1 MRKFNIPARRFSA
14 IALPFSSP
22 FVQARAGAPERAD
35 ASSAT
40 LDTSNR
46 RAADGGQSGGQPLT
60 NHGYAAAAIRL
71 SRTYW

>member
-22 FVQARAGAPERAD
+22 FVQARAGVPEHAN
-35 ASSAT
+35 AVPA
-40 LDTSNR
+40 TSNR
-46 RAADGGQSGGQPLT
+46 RADDGGQSLS

>member
-22 FVQARAGAPERAD
+22 FVQARVGAPERAND
-35 ASSAT
+35 VAAT
-40 LDTSNR
+40 LNR
-46 RAADGGQSGGQPLT
+46 RAGDGQPLS

>member
-22 FVQARAGAPERAD
+22 FVQARAGAPERAG
-35 ASSAT
+35 AVPGPST
-40 LDTSNR
+40 R
-46 RAADGGQSGGQPLT
+46 RAGVGGPALA
-60 NHGYAAAAIRL
+60 NHGYVAAAIRL

>member
-22 FVQARAGAPERAD
+22 FVQGRAGAPERAG
-35 ASSAT
+35 AVSAT
-40 LDTSNR
+40 SNQ
-46 RAADGGQSGGQPLT
+46 RAGGGGSGGQALSS
-60 NHGYAAAAIRL
+60 HGYAAAAIRL

>member
-22 FVQARAGAPERAD
+22 FVQARAGAPERAN
-35 ASSAT
+35 AAPA
-40 LDTSNR
+40 TSNR
-46 RAADGGQSGGQPLT
+46 RADDG
-60 NHGYAAAAIRL
+60 GYAAAAIRL

>member
-22 FVQARAGAPERAD
+22 FVQARAGAPERAN
-35 ASSAT
+35 AVPV
-40 LDTSNR
+40 TSNR
-46 RAADGGQSGGQPLT
+46 RADDGGQSLS
-60 NHGYAAAAIRL
+60 NHSYAAAAIRL

>member
-22 FVQARAGAPERAD
+22 FVQARTGAPERAD
-35 ASSAT
+35 AVSAT
-40 LDTSNR
+40 THR
-46 RAADGGQSGGQPLT
+46 RADDGGQSLS

>member
-1 MRKFNIPARRFSA
+1 MRKFNIPARRLSA

-22 FVQARAGAPERAD
+22 FVQARPGAPERAG
-35 ASSAT
+35 AAPGPST
-40 LDTSNR
+40 R
-46 RAADGGQSGGQPLT
+46 RAGDGGQPLS

>member
-22 FVQARAGAPERAD
+22 FVQARAGAPERAKD
-35 ASSAT
+35 VAAT
-40 LDTSNR
+40 PNR
-46 RAADGGQSGGQPLT
+46 RAGDRQSLY

>member
-22 FVQARAGAPERAD
+22 FVQARAGAPERAEATSVAANQRAGD
-35 ASSAT
+35 A
-40 LDTSNR
+40 
-46 RAADGGQSGGQPLT
+46 GQSLS

>member
-40 LDTSNR
+40 LVKSNR
-46 RAADGGQSGGQPLT
+46 RAGDDGQPLS
-60 NHGYAAAAIRL
+60 NQGYAAAAIRL

>member
-35 ASSAT
+35 AVSA
-40 LDTSNR
+40 TSNR
-46 RAADGGQSGGQPLT
+46 RADDGGQSLS

>member
-1 MRKFNIPARRFSA
+1 MRKFTIPARRFST

-22 FVQARAGAPERAD
+22 FVQVRAGAPERANN
-35 ASSAT
+35 APAT
-40 LDTSNR
+40 SDR
-46 RAADGGQSGGQPLT
+46 RADDGGQSLS

>member
-22 FVQARAGAPERAD
+22 FVQGRAGAPERAG
-35 ASSAT
+35 AVST
-40 LDTSNR
+40 TSGR
-46 RAADGGQSGGQPLT
+46 RAGDGGGGQGPS

>member
-22 FVQARAGAPERAD
+22 FVQARGGAPERAN
-35 ASSAT
+35 AVSAQA
-40 LDTSNR
+40 NR
-46 RAADGGQSGGQPLT
+46 RADDGQQLS

>member
-22 FVQARAGAPERAD
+22 FVQARAGAPERVD
-35 ASSAT
+35 AAPV
-40 LDTSNR
+40 TSNR
-46 RAADGGQSGGQPLT
+46 RADDGGQVLA

>member
-22 FVQARAGAPERAD
+22 FVQARAGAPERAN
-35 ASSAT
+35 AVPAT
-40 LDTSNR
+40 ANR
-46 RAADGGQSGGQPLT
+46 RADDGGQPLSG
-60 NHGYAAAAIRL
+60 HGYAAAAIRL

>member
-14 IALPFSSP
+14 IVRPFSSP
-22 FVQARAGAPERAD
+22 FVQARAGAPERTGTA
-35 ASSAT
+35 SAT
-40 LDTSNR
+40 ANR
-46 RAADGGQSGGQPLT
+46 RTGDGGQALP

>member
-22 FVQARAGAPERAD
+22 FVQARAGAPERAG
-35 ASSAT
+35 AT
-40 LDTSNR
+40 SVAPNQ
-46 RAADGGQSGGQPLT
+46 RAGDGGQSLSNHA

>member
-22 FVQARAGAPERAD
+22 FVQARAGAPERAG
-35 ASSAT
+35 ATSAAT
-40 LDTSNR
+40 NL
-46 RAADGGQSGGQPLT
+46 RAGDGGKPLT
-60 NHGYAAAAIRL
+60 HHGYAAAAIRL

>member
-14 IALPFSSP
+14 LALPFSSP
-22 FVQARAGAPERAD
+22 FVQARAGAPERPGAV
-35 ASSAT
+35 SAPT
-40 LDTSNR
+40 NR
-46 RAADGGQSGGQPLT
+46 RAGDDGQAPS

>member
-22 FVQARAGAPERAD
+22 FVQSRAGAPERAG
-35 ASSAT
+35 AVSA
-40 LDTSNR
+40 TSNR
-46 RAADGGQSGGQPLT
+46 RAGDGGSGGRGLS